1 MKTQVHTKQLQHY
14 REGRNI
20 ILGVYV
26 IFSTF
31 LIASYALVQ
40 YFSMYRKQKKTQLRL
55 CFFLR
60 ITQRIAIPINH
71 KIRSQLWKRILLFH
85 SRFYLSYSNYVE
97 RHYMSRLII
106 ADLTKNVSL
115 SIK

>member
-40 YFSMYRKQKKTQLRL
+40 YFSM
-55 CFFLR
+55 
-60 ITQRIAIPINH
+60 
-71 KIRSQLWKRILLFH
+71 
-85 SRFYLSYSNYVE
+85 
-97 RHYMSRLII
+97 
-106 ADLTKNVSL
+106 
-115 SIK
+115 